1 LVINRDLPN
10 KWRLGD
16 QTGTSRVQKRLI
28 DDVLQTG
35 AALGDYGG
43 PTNEEVVGI
52 NTATQGGARDLLCG
66 CERYGRVPGLNVSA
80 AGTYKRVSSA
90 PPKFDD

>member
-10 KWRLGD
+10 RWRLGD

-43 PTNEEVVGI
+43 
-52 NTATQGGARDLLCG
+52 AD
-66 CERYGRVPGLNVSA
+66 
-80 AGTYKRVSSA
+80 K
-90 PPKFDD
+90 